1 MRILKYIPFMI
12 MCMFANTAMAG
23 WQYNGY
29 YIKDGYYSDDGSR
42 FIIGFNGGLS
52 WGNASITNEVG
63 SLQASYYMNS
73 TTGVVISGTAYALL
87 DSTQQAEY
95 VDIGIGDVSELK
107 AKKDFSKTAFAAGA
121 YIGFTIPNHPQW
133 RLQAGYDHI
142 AETDYDR
149 IPLFEGDIS
158 LTSGYSAHVYSSG
171 VKSTITT
178 DIISIM
184 AVYDFFEGNTKPMN
198 TIIPYVG
205 IGAGYSMSKTT
216 LKLTDIFGDLS
227 QDADLINYGTLEN
240 GILVFDNPNGSD
252 KYPTSNNIA
261 LLGTLGIS
269 YGINE
274 YTYLDLN
281 ARVMYV
287 PKISWQIA
295 NSDGT
300 QHRDWFGAENMIYSN
315 VMLGLRF
322 EF

>member
-1 MRILKYIPFMI
+1 MKVSKYIALMI
-12 MCMFANTAMAG
+12 MCMSANTAFAG

-29 YIKDGYYSDDGSR
+29 HVKDGYYSDDGSR
-42 FIIGFNGGLS
+42 FIVGVNGGLS

-63 SLQASYYMNS
+63 SLQASYFVN
-73 TTGVVISGTAYALL
+73 TNTGLVISGTAYSML
-87 DSTQQAEY
+87 DATQQAEY
-95 VDIGIGDVSELK
+95 SELGIGDISELK
-107 AKKDFSKTAFAAGA
+107 AAKKYSKTAFAAGA
-121 YIGFTIPNHPQW
+121 YIGFTLPNHPQW

-171 VKSTITT
+171 VKSTLTT
-178 DIISIM
+178 DVVSVM
-184 AVYDFFEGNTKPMN
+184 AVYDFFDGIKKPMN
-198 TIIPYVG
+198 TIIPYIG
-205 IGAGYSMSKTT
+205 IGAGYAMSKTT
-216 LKLTDIFGDLS
+216 LKLTDIFGDLT
-227 QDADLINYGTLEN
+227 QDGDLINYGTLEN
-240 GILVFDNPNGSD
+240 GILVFDNPSDSD
-252 KYPTSNNIA
+252 KYPVSNNIA
-261 LLGTLGIS
+261 VLGTLGIS

-281 ARVMYV
+281 ARAMYI
-287 PKISWQIA
+287 PKINWEIA

-300 QHRDWFGAENMIYSN
+300 QHRNWFGAENMLYTN